1 METLNSLTSNR
12 PDSLAL
18 NDIPDI
24 LVATPSKCLSLLQA
38 KVDPG
43 KKIPSFHQRLT
54 DSYVSLDQTISL
66 PSLSLLIID
75 EADLI
80 LSYGHSADV
89 QRLLDP
95 SQGYVPRVG
104 VQGVLMSATMTND
117 VQALKG
123 LALRNPVSNT
133 SSIMSEMGA
142 QVVSAPSFIGRLD
155 AFGALLFVLLDA
167 VQHAHQRDGQ
177 IPCPLC
183 PP

>member
-1 METLNSLTSNR
+1 MSCTSSIQSRFNSPSLSSVTSLTF
-12 PDSLAL
+12 SL
-18 NDIPDI
+18 
-24 LVATPSKCLSLLQA
+24 V
-38 KVDPG
+38 
-43 KKIPSFHQRLT
+43 
-54 DSYVSLDQTISL
+54 QTISL

-123 LALRNPVSNT
+123 LALRSPVSERRFERYQDLEAKT
-133 SSIMSEMGA
+133 HL
-142 QVVSAPSFIGRLD
+142 P
-155 AFGALLFVLLDA
+155 ALW
-167 VQHAHQRDGQ
+167 
-177 IPCPLC
+177 
-183 PP
+183 

>member
-1 METLNSLTSNR
+1 METLNSLTSNC
-12 PDSLAL
+12 PGSLAL

-43 KKIPSFHQRLT
+43 DNFPSFHKRLT
-54 DSYVSLDQTISL
+54 DSYISLDQTISL

-123 LALRNPVSNT
+123 LALRNPVSKT
-133 SSIMSEMGA
+133 SSIMSEIGSSSRVHA
-142 QVVSAPSFIGRLD
+142 ILCRPS
-155 AFGALLFVLLDA
+155 
-167 VQHAHQRDGQ
+167 
-177 IPCPLC
+177 
-183 PP
+183 

>member
-1 METLNSLTSNR
+1 METLNSLTSDC

-38 KVDPG
+38 KVDSGGNFPPFR
-43 KKIPSFHQRLT
+43 KRLI
-54 DSYVSLDQTISL
+54 DSYISLDHQTISL

-123 LALRNPVSNT
+123 LALRNPVSKT
-133 SSIMSEMGA
+133 SSIMSEIGSSSRVHA
-142 QVVSAPSFIGRLD
+142 ILCRPS
-155 AFGALLFVLLDA
+155 
-167 VQHAHQRDGQ
+167 
-177 IPCPLC
+177 
-183 PP
+183 